1 MEAEGARAPSRG
13 WGGFAGLAGWL
24 VAALLRALGW
34 TWRCQLEGPHPM
46 GHRAPAIGALWHGGL
61 ICAAYFFRDQQ
72 LVVPIS
78 RSRDGDRVV
87 EVLRHLGFG
96 AFPRGSS
103 SRGGTTALLGLIR
116 AARAGRR
123 IAMLCDG
130 PRGPAHRV
138 KPGSVALAG
147 AAGLPLYPL
156 AIAARPCLT
165 FGSWDRA
172 FLPWPFARVVFRF
185 GNPMRVR
192 PDASDD
198 ELEACRG
205 QLESDLL
212 RLNRELRG
220 DLERGS
226 G

>member
-1 MEAEGARAPSRG
+1 MEAEGPRKPSRG
-13 WGGFAGLAGWL
+13 RGGFARPAGRL

-46 GHRAPAIGALWHGGL
+46 EHRAPAIGALWHGGL

-87 EVLRHLGFG
+87 EVLRYLGFG

-103 SRGGTTALLGLIR
+103 SRGGPTALLGLIR
-116 AARAGRR
+116 EARAGRR

-138 KPGSVALAG
+138 KLGSVALAS
-147 AAGLPLYPL
+147 AAGIPLYPL

-172 FLPWPFARVVFRF
+172 FLPWPFARVIFRF
-185 GNPMRVR
+185 GNPIHVR
-192 PDASDD
+192 SEAGDD
-198 ELEACRG
+198 ELEVCRS
-205 QLESDLL
+205 QLEADLH
-212 RLNRELRG
+212 RLDRELRDNLG
-220 DLERGS
+220 QGTS
-226 G
+226 